1 MANTFASEAS
11 GYLNSTP
18 PVMSNG
24 AIHAARVYRYRA
36 KITLA
41 SQASGDTIT
50 LAKIPANRGFM
61 YGVINTDTSLGTAT
75 VSVGPSSSA
84 AKYKAA
90 AVFTSTDTPT
100 LFGKNAPVVA
110 DPLSAEETVLLT
122 IGTAALPSSGNL
134 VVDLYFSG
142 V

>member
-1 MANTFASEAS
+1 MANTYSTEAD

-18 PVMSNG
+18 ADMASG
-24 AIHAARVYRYRA
+24 AVHAARVYRYRCSIA
-36 KITLA
+36 LA

-61 YGVINTDTSLGTAT
+61 FGVLNTDTSLGTAT
-75 VSVGPSSSA
+75 ISVGISGTA

-110 DPLSAEETVLLT
+110 DPLSAEETVILT
-122 IGTAALPSSGNL
+122 IATAALPSSGNL
-134 VVDLYFSG
+134 VVDLYYSG